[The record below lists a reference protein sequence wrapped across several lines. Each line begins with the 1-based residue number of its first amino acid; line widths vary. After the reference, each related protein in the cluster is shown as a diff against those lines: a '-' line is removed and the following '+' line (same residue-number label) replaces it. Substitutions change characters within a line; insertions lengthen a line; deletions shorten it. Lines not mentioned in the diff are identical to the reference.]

1 MKDFFDSIFKE
12 PTFTEE
18 QLKDLRD
25 AGMIGNNLQSIPS
38 PPKDK
43 KNWTKLNQRID
54 KIIFSY

>member
-25 AGMIGNNLQSIPS
+25 AGMIGNNLQSIPN
-38 PPKDK
+38 PPEDK
-43 KNWTKLNQRID
+43 KDWTESNHRIN
-54 KIIFSY
+54 KIIFNY